1 MQYLNI
7 GTVELQFCQSQKGPQ
22 KHVWHAVTLT
32 ISAIHILRSTAGYV
46 LTEMHP
52 VQWITLCNI

>member
-32 ISAIHILRSTAGYV
+32 ISTIRSTAGYV